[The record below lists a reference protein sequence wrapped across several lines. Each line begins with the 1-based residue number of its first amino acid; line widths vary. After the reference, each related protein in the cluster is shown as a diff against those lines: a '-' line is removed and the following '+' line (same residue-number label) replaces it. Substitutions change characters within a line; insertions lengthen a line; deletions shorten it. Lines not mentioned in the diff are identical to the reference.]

1 MTEKDP
7 VPVADGE
14 NELLA
19 DALED
24 TDSVPLEVKDC
35 EPDVVAL
42 TDADTEIDGDEE
54 VVWQ

>member
-1 MTEKDP
+1 MS
-7 VPVADGE
+7 VADGE

-24 TDSVPLEVKDC
+24 LDSVPLVVTDC

-42 TDADTEIDGDEE
+42 TDADTESDGDEE